1 MAHVIMPGL
10 KLLDFL
16 VICQR
21 VRFWGDRDFKL
32 SDKVICKKKKYCN
45 LELLKKK

>member
-32 SDKVICKKKKYCN
+32 SDKVICKKKNSIATTSLIY
-45 LELLKKK
+45 